1 MCGIFVVFSKK
12 GSQLPKK
19 KCLSASNEL
28 YNRGPDFF
36 KYTFLRKNTLY
47 ISNNILSITG
57 KTNKN
62 KSVLFSKNKNFY
74 ISFNGEIYNYEAL
87 CKNYLQKIKLTNDI
101 TDTEILINL
110 YENLNLILL
119 LF

>member
-47 ISNNILSITG
+47 ISNNILSVTG
-57 KTNKN
+57 KTNTN
-62 KSVLFSKNKNFY
+62 KRLVYRPRKEMEDCYCRWCSNYHCSYCRCLNDFRCTKTSSRCWY
-74 ISFNGEIYNYEAL
+74 SYNEEQA
-87 CKNYLQKIKLTNDI
+87 KA
-101 TDTEILINL
+101 
-110 YENLNLILL
+110 
-119 LF
+119 